1 MYANNNPNTV
11 LNPNQRQQLEDERR
25 LQDKLQGLNKNGNRN
40 SQSYIRKEN
49 IEEDVNILDK
59 YDSFYYT
66 TKSLLVMFQIMGI
79 MPIMR
84 TPRGVQLPR
93 TTFHFCSKAFY
104 WAYLIY
110 GLETIV
116 VVWGKEE
123 QETKSGINR
132 RFKCVAD

>member
-1 MYANNNPNTV
+1 MFAVDDNPNRV

-25 LQDKLQGLNKNGNRN
+25 LKQKIQQMNETGDVT
-40 SQSYIRKEN
+40 SHTYIRKEDV
-49 IEEDVNILDK
+49 EEDVDILDK

-116 VVWGKEE
+116 VLWGKILTDS
-123 QETKSGINR
+123 QYSK
-132 RFKCVAD
+132 

>member
-1 MYANNNPNTV
+1 MFSTKTHSAV

-25 LQDKLQGLNKNGNRN
+25 LRQKVQQMNESGD
-40 SQSYIRKEN
+40 SHSYIRKET
-49 IEEDVNILDK
+49 IEEDVDILDK

-66 TKSLLVMFQIMGI
+66 TKSLLVMFQMMGI

-116 VVWGKEE
+116 VVWGERN
-123 QETKSGINR
+123 G
-132 RFKCVAD
+132 